1 MAKILDVTDATFEAD
16 VLKSDVPVLVDFWAE
31 WCAPCRRLAPKVK
44 ELADEFGAK
53 LRVVKLDVDANP
65 RVASQMQV
73 RAMPTLLV
81 IKNGAVVGQ
90 LVGDQP
96 KDKIKAMITPA
107 VG

>member
-44 ELADEFGAK
+44 ELAEEFGAK

-65 RVASQMQV
+65 RTASQMQV

-96 KDKIKAMITPA
+96 KDKIKALITPA
-107 VG
+107 VS

>member
-1 MAKILDVTDATFEAD
+1 VAKILDVTDATFEAD

-44 ELADEFGAK
+44 ELAEEFGAK

-65 RVASQMQV
+65 KVAAQMQV

-96 KDKIKAMITPA
+96 KDKIKALITSA
-107 VG
+107 VS

>member
-1 MAKILDVTDATFEAD
+1 VAKILDVTDATFEAD

-44 ELADEFGAK
+44 ELAEEFGAR

-65 RVASQMQV
+65 RTAAQMQV

-96 KDKIKAMITPA
+96 KDKIKALLTTA
-107 VG
+107 VS

>member
-16 VLKSDVPVLVDFWAE
+16 VLKSDLPVLVDFWAE

-44 ELADEFGAK
+44 ELAEEFGSK

-65 RVASQMQV
+65 RTAAQMQV

-81 IKNGAVVGQ
+81 IKNGTVVGQ

-96 KDKIKAMITPA
+96 KDKIKALIA
-107 VG
+107 GSLS